1 MARLDPRG
9 AHVVVTGASRG
20 IGRALAFEFAA
31 RGSLVTLVARSA
43 ASIAEVAD
51 AIGGRAC
58 AADLCSPDEVEHLIA
73 RIEID
78 AGRPVDVLV
87 NNAAVAVVD
96 RCVDQDPDAIRTM
109 FALNAVAPAQLTRQ
123 VLPGMLERRRGA
135 IVNIGSFAGITAY
148 PTLGVYGASK
158 AALAQYTAT
167 LQRELRQLGGDGD
180 DGATRRGGRDR
191 HDGGSPS
198 VADDRGGVGPPRP
211 RPRDAAPDPRGG
223 GRPDRRCRRT
233 RCPHARAPRPSGCLP
248 RSARVAEPGQR
259 PLAARHRLTLER
271 LMMYRYADD
280 ALGGRHRPPHIPGN
294 TMERTR
300 DAIGGPA

>member
-1 MARLDPRG
+1 MARLDARG

-31 RGSLVTLVARSA
+31 RGSLVTFVARSA
-43 ASIAEVAD
+43 ASIAEAAD
-51 AIGGRAC
+51 SIGGRAC
-58 AADLCSPDEVEHLIA
+58 AADLCSPDAVEHLIA
-73 RIEID
+73 GIEID

-96 RCVDQDPDAIRTM
+96 RCVDQDPEAIRTM

-135 IVNIGSFAGITAY
+135 IVNVGSFAGITAY
-148 PTLGVYGASK
+148 PTLGAYGASK

-167 LQRELRQLGGDGD
+167 LQRELRHSGVTATMVQLGEVAGTDMMED
-180 DGATRRGGRDR
+180 SA
-191 HDGGSPS
+191 S
-198 VADDRGGVGPPRP
+198 VADDRRGVGPPRP

-233 RCPHARAPRPSGCLP
+233 RCPHARAPRPGGCLP
-248 RSARVAEPGQR
+248 RSA
-259 PLAARHRLTLER
+259 
-271 LMMYRYADD
+271 
-280 ALGGRHRPPHIPGN
+280 
-294 TMERTR
+294 
-300 DAIGGPA
+300 